1 MFPFYD
7 FYDCF
12 RMQTT
17 AQTVISMIND
27 KDRYI
32 IIDKNC
38 DVRVTCSVFCDENE
52 SEKSPPADGNDKA
65 IEWEEIIELG
75 IEFDILAIP
84 VS

>member
-1 MFPFYD
+1 
-7 FYDCF
+7 
-12 RMQTT
+12 MQTT

-27 KDRYI
+27 KDQYVT
-32 IIDKNC
+32 IDNNL
-38 DVRVTCSVFCDENE
+38 DVMCSVFCDENE